1 MTNSISS
8 LQLGICEIFHPKLHG
23 LTNNSSPTICTQYI
37 IHRTFFLSEF
47 WDMSYQE
54 YIEQL
59 LEHYHYNFYYHRRG
73 SIIYHPIIRNYHN
86 ILNNVN
92 HYKLDIIQVIE
103 LSGNEQVACIKT
115 IWLKLLQRRWKK
127 IYKERITKIK
137 RLKNLYI
144 LQRREL
150 TGQS

>member
-1 MTNSISS
+1 MTNTTSS

-23 LTNNSSPTICTQYI
+23 FTNNSSPNICTQYI
-37 IHRTFFLSEF
+37 IHHTFSLSEF
-47 WDMSYQE
+47 WDMSYE
-54 YIEQL
+54 ECIEEL
-59 LEHYHYNFYYHRRG
+59 LEYYHSNFYYYRRDT
-73 SIIYHPIIRNYHN
+73 IIYHPVIRNYNH

-92 HYKLDIIQVIE
+92 HYKLDIIQLIE

-127 IYKERITKIK
+127 IYKERINKIK

-144 LQRREL
+144 LQRREV